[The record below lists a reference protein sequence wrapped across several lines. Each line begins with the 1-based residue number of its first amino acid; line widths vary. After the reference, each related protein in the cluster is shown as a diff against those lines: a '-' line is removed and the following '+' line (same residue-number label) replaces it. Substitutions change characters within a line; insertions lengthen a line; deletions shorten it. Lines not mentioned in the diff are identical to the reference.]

1 MKTYTVKK
9 VYDNGTKEWF
19 LNGKL
24 HREDGPAAEWAD
36 GTKFWFLNGK
46 LHREDGPAV
55 EWADGTKCWCRN
67 GEDRRE
73 DGPAI
78 EYPNGTKFWYID
90 DKQLTEAEFNSR
102 NKTCNG
108 KIVTIDGKQYKL
120 QEVK

>member
-1 MKTYTVKK
+1 MLFRSIEYATGSKFWYR
-9 VYDNGTKEWF
+9 
-19 LNGKL
+19 NGKF
-24 HREDGPAAEWAD
+24 HREDGPAIEYPN
-36 GTKFWFLNGK
+36 GTKRWYLNDK

-55 EWADGTKCWCRN
+55 EWVD
-67 GEDRRE
+67 
-73 DGPAI
+73 
-78 EYPNGTKFWYID
+78 GTKFWYID

>member
-1 MKTYTVKK
+1 MKTYTVE
-9 VYDNGTKEWF
+9 VRDNGDKHWY
-19 LNGKL
+19 L
-24 HREDGPAAEWAD
+24 D
-36 GTKFWFLNGK
+36 GK

-55 EWADGTKCWCRN
+55 DYINGNKSWYRN
-67 GEDRRE
+67 GRHHRE

-78 EYPNGTKFWYID
+78 EYVSGTKSWYRNGKFHREDGPAIEYFDGFKSWYID

-108 KIVTIDGKQYKL
+108 KIVTIDGKQYRL